1 MRALSEIN
9 RQQFAAAEADIRK
22 AIDVAPQNS
31 FGYVQ
36 MGNLK
41 FAQKQYSEAGKAY
54 QRALDLNANSKDA
67 LRGLMNT
74 YIAQKQIDGAIAAAN
89 AQIAK
94 SPNNS
99 GFYDLLGSVL
109 FRVKKDLNGAEAAFK
124 RSVELDKNNSDAV
137 IKLGQVQAAKRR
149 DRPGDRYLS
158 AGDQGSSSCARILYP
173 PGRAVWIQ
181 TGLDQSSGRLSESIG
196 TQAQ

>member
-1 MRALSEIN
+1 M
-9 RQQFAAAEADIRK
+9 
-22 AIDVAPQNS
+22 APQSS

-54 QRALDLNANSKDA
+54 QQALDLNANSKDA

-74 YIAQKQIDGAIAAAN
+74 YLAQNQVDKAMAVAN

-94 SPNNS
+94 SPANS

-109 FRVKKDLNGAEAAFK
+109 FRVKKDLSGAEAAFK
-124 RSVELDKNNSDAV
+124 RSVELDRNNSDAV
-137 IKLGQVQAAKRR
+137 IKLGQVQAAR
-149 DRPGDRYLS
+149 GE
-158 AGDQGSSSCARILYP
+158 ADQAIATYQQAIKDHPRARIL
-173 PGRAVWIQ
+173 
-181 TGLDQSSGRLSESIG
+181 
-196 TQAQ
+196 